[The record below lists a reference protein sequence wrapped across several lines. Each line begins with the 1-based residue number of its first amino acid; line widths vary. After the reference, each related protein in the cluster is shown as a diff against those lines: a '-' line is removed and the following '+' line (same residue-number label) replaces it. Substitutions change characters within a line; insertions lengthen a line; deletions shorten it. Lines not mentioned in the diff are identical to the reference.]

1 MSALLRPVAEVPSR
15 TISLNRLAGVC
26 ESLWEEAG
34 GGLLD
39 PASMTTVEQF
49 LTSKAALPES
59 RSVTT

>member
-1 MSALLRPVAEVPSR
+1 MSAFLRPVAEVPSR
-15 TISLNRLAGVC
+15 TMALDRFAGVC

-49 LTSKAALPES
+49 LTSKAAVPDT
-59 RSVTT
+59 RSVTS